1 MAAGKP
7 IGWSNIADGRV
18 QPHCIVIVN
27 KAFDNS
33 NAVRL
38 GKRTAWPKAIGFE
51 ALVPSLDF
59 SVTLRVKGRGL
70 DMGQA
75 GQADKLCTSPEKTDT
90 KINLSVTSYEF
101 GPCEES
107 VHLEADTTLGF
118 NLLFF
123 SFFFEKV
130 LLCASQVASYPFGV

>member
-1 MAAGKP
+1 MSQSKQQHK
-7 IGWSNIADGRV
+7 I
-18 QPHCIVIVN
+18 
-27 KAFDNS
+27 
-33 NAVRL
+33 AVRL
-38 GKRTAWPKAIGFE
+38 LEK
-51 ALVPSLDF
+51 L
-59 SVTLRVKGRGL
+59 GL
-70 DMGQA
+70 DNVRLELQA
-75 GQADKLCTSPEKTDT
+75 GGHYHYHAWTCTSPEKTDT

>member
-1 MAAGKP
+1 MSCHQSGL
-7 IGWSNIADGRV
+7 IATESGLR
-18 QPHCIVIVN
+18 
-27 KAFDNS
+27 
-33 NAVRL
+33 
-38 GKRTAWPKAIGFE
+38 IGFKELYREIVKPDKAKIRKHLSE
-51 ALVPSLDF
+51 ADAHIAWANA
-59 SVTLRVKGRGL
+59 R
-70 DMGQA
+70 
-75 GQADKLCTSPEKTDT
+75 CTSPEKTDT